1 MKKIVSITM
10 MMVAIMVATFSFVSC
25 GSDDDNNDNKN
36 QYRLEASLEITEP
49 GNLTEEQCEV
59 LIADAAKQ
67 NIVADHNSDA
77 EAEMATRMAA
87 EAMAHGLEATADELG
102 DAVLTYTF
110 KCTKVSTGAQ
120 VITYYVD
127 FNEGDINVYNNKN

>member
-25 GSDDDNNDNKN
+25 GSDDDNKN
-36 QYRLEASLEITEP
+36 QYRLEVSLKITEP
-49 GNLTEEQCEV
+49 GNLTQEECEK

-77 EAEMATRMAA
+77 EAEMATGMGA
-87 EAMAHGLEATADELG
+87 EAMAHALEANAAGFG
-102 DAVLTYTF
+102 DAVFTYEF

-127 FNEGDINVYNNKN
+127 FSKGDINCYNNEN

>member
-25 GSDDDNNDNKN
+25 GSDDDNKN
-36 QYRLEASLEITEP
+36 QYRLEVSLKITEP
-49 GNLTEEQCEV
+49 GNLTQEECEK

-87 EAMAHGLEATADELG
+87 EAMAHALEANAAGFG
-102 DAVLTYTF
+102 DAVFTYEF

-127 FNEGDINVYNNKN
+127 FDEGDVNVYNNKN

>member
-77 EAEMATRMAA
+77 EAEMATGEAA

-127 FNEGDINVYNNKN
+127 FDEGDINVYNNKN

>member
-1 MKKIVSITM
+1 MKIKSFMT
-10 MMVAIMVATFSFVSC
+10 MMVAAAALVIGVSSC
-25 GSDDDNNDNKN
+25 GSDDDNKN
-36 QYRLEASLEITEP
+36 QYRLEVQLKITEP

-87 EAMAHGLEATADELG
+87 EAMAHGLEATTDELG

-127 FNEGDINVYNNKN
+127 FNEVDINVYNNKN

>member
-25 GSDDDNNDNKN
+25 GSDDDNKI
-36 QYRLEASLEITEP
+36 QYRLETSLKITEP
-49 GNLTEEQCEV
+49 GNLTEEQCEQ
-59 LIADAAKQ
+59 LIAHAKQ

-77 EAEMATRMAA
+77 EAEMATGEAA

-127 FNEGDINVYNNKN
+127 FDEGDINVYNNKN